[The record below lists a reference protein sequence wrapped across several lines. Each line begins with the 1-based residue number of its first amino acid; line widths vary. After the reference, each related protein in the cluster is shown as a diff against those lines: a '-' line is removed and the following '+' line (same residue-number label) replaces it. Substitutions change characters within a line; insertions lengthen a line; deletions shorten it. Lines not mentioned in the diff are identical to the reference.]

1 MSKKYMTMKEKA
13 AAIRKELKE
22 QLGVTNRQVS
32 VRSRNSG
39 YDEAIDIYKSALK
52 QDPFLDKA
60 LYNMAVIYEK
70 IGLNKEAVKTWNNY
84 IKIAQDEEKI
94 AQAERFI
101 KELNEYT
108 AMKKKR

>member
-1 MSKKYMTMKEKA
+1 M
-13 AAIRKELKE
+13 
-22 QLGVTNRQVS
+22 
-32 VRSRNSG
+32 
-39 YDEAIDIYKSALK
+39 
-52 QDPFLDKA
+52 
-60 LYNMAVIYEK
+60 
-70 IGLNKEAVKTWNNY
+70 NKEAVKTWNNY